1 MSQNN
6 IVRLV
11 IAGLIFLVGFDS
23 YAASPISDEERVQIK
38 SRGEVS
44 AIAEWCGLDWRK
56 KSFLPFM
63 KMLRQS
69 EKPDNVIT
77 FASVYHGIYMER
89 KASDLKEIGVRCVKS
104 DVDGIL
110 PHLLD

>member
-6 IVRLV
+6 IARLV
-11 IAGLIFLVGFDS
+11 IGGLILLVGFDV
-23 YAASPISDEERVQIK
+23 YATSPISDEERAQIK

-63 KMLRQS
+63 KKIRQS
-69 EKPDNVIT
+69 GKPDSVKT
-77 FASVYHGIYMER
+77 FASTYHGIYMEW
-89 KASDLKEIGVRCVKS
+89 KSSDLKETGMRCVKS